1 IGLTSIVGI
10 SRIVTWRRRRKEYY
24 GMPGW
29 VAGQSNPI
37 LMDKEYVFKSDKG
50 YRVYDRF
57 MELWLQALPYG
68 NL

>member
-1 IGLTSIVGI
+1 
-10 SRIVTWRRRRKEYY
+10 
-24 GMPGW
+24 MPGW